1 MSTDTLDSPAPLNLT
16 PKERRQYYMREYG
29 KIYYAEQKELNTA
42 YYQKSLQL
50 GRERYQKSKE
60 AMAKLN
66 KIQEKIDGIDDT
78 DKPVIKSFKKRNIKI
93 PK

>member
-1 MSTDTLDSPAPLNLT
+1 MSSDTPETTNLT
-16 PKERRQYYMREYG
+16 RTERRKLYMREYG
-29 KIYYAEQKELNTA
+29 KIYYAEQKELNSE

-50 GRERYQKSKE
+50 GKERYHKSKE

-66 KIQEKIDGIDDT
+66 KIQDKIDALDT
-78 DKPVIKSFKKRNIKI
+78 ETEPIVVKTFKKRNIKI